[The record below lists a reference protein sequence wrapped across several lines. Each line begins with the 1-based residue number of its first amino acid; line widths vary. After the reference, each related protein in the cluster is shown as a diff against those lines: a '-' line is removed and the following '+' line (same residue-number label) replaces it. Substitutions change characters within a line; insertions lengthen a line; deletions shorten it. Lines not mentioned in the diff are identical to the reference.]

1 MCGKRDGHLI
11 CKATNL
17 VKRVKE
23 KREWIP
29 MRGETTDVRRD
40 ARKNMVTTQ

>member
-1 MCGKRDGHLI
+1 MCRKCDGHFI
-11 CKATNL
+11 GKAPNL

>member
-1 MCGKRDGHLI
+1 MCGKCDGHFM
-11 CKATNL
+11 CEAADL
-17 VKRVKE
+17 VERFKE